1 MAEIKT
7 YRIITG
13 NLSHVDRPDSISDRT
28 ALHEAIEIK
37 CFYEGSATL
46 LIESR
51 SVPVRAGDVVVIN
64 PYEFH
69 ATVETGEETG
79 KYHLFML
86 PLDYFAGIP
95 GLDLQELFFARGK
108 VFQTLFAA
116 DGELHGLLMQAAR
129 EAGRDDPARDV
140 MIKGLLTQFF
150 ALLLRRGIAA
160 QQRPTPEKSVL
171 RRYSVIDPA
180 LRCIKNSYAENLTVE
195 RLADLCG
202 VSKHYF
208 CRAFKAVTEKSAME
222 YLRDFRLR
230 VANALLTGTD
240 RNIAQISASCGF
252 ENQNYF
258 SRCYKQY
265 YGETPSQS
273 RARNLENRL
282 DG

>member
-7 YRIITG
+7 YRIATG
-13 NLSHVDRPDSISDRT
+13 NVSCVDQPGSISERT
-28 ALHEAIEIK
+28 ALHEAIELK

-46 LIESR
+46 LIESGTIC
-51 SVPVRAGDVVVIN
+51 VKAGDVVVIN

-69 ATVETGEETG
+69 ATVDTGEQMG

-86 PLDYFAGIP
+86 PLDYFSGIQ
-95 GLDLQELFFARGK
+95 GLDLQELFLTGGK
-108 VFQTLFAA
+108 TFRNFFAA
-116 DGELHGLLMQAAR
+116 DEELHSLLMQAAR
-129 EAGRDDPARDV
+129 EAERDDPVRDV
-140 MIKGLLTQFF
+140 MIKGLLVQFF
-150 ALLLRRGIAA
+150 ALMLRRGIAEGA
-160 QQRPTPEKSVL
+160 RPSPEKSVL

-180 LRCIKNSYAENLTVE
+180 LRCIKSSYAENLTVDQ
-195 RLADLCG
+195 LAALCG

-208 CRAFKAVTEKSAME
+208 CRTFKAVTGKSGME

-230 VANALLTGTD
+230 VADALLAGTN
-240 RNIAQISASCGF
+240 RSVAEIATSCGF

-258 SRCYKQY
+258 SRCYKRY
-265 YGETPSQS
+265 YGETPSRS

>member
-1 MAEIKT
+1 MAEVKT
-7 YRIITG
+7 YRITTDNI
-13 NLSHVDRPDSISDRT
+13 SCVDRPDSLSDRT

-51 SVPVRAGDVVVIN
+51 TISVTDGDVVVIN

-69 ATVETGEETG
+69 ATVDTGVERG

-95 GLDLQELFFARGK
+95 GLDLQELFLAQGK
-108 VFQTLFAA
+108 MFRNLFAA
-116 DGELHGLLMQAAR
+116 DGELHTLLMQAAR
-129 EAGRDDPARDV
+129 EAQQEQIAGDV
-140 MIKGLLTQFF
+140 MIKGLLAQVF
-150 ALLLRRGIAA
+150 ALLLRRGLAEGE
-160 QQRPTPEKSVL
+160 RPSPEKSVL

-180 LRCIKNSYAENLTVE
+180 LRCIKSSYAENLTVE
-195 RLADLCG
+195 QLADLCG

-208 CRAFKAVTEKSAME
+208 CRTFKAVTEKSAME

-230 VANALLTGTD
+230 VANALLTGTN
-240 RNIAQISASCGF
+240 RSIAEISTCCGF

-273 RARNLENRL
+273 RARNAENRL

>member
-1 MAEIKT
+1 MAEVKNYLIDTDKVA
-7 YRIITG
+7 YI
-13 NLSHVDRPDSISDRT
+13 DRPDSISGRT
-28 ALHEAIEIK
+28 ALHEAIELK
-37 CFYEGSATL
+37 CFYEGTATL
-46 LIESR
+46 LIESQTI
-51 SVPVRAGDVVVIN
+51 SVKAGDVVVIN

-69 ATVETGEETG
+69 ATVETGADTG

-95 GLDLQELFFARGK
+95 ELDLQELFLTQGK

-116 DGELHGLLMQAAR
+116 DEELYSLLMQAAH
-129 EAGRDDPARDV
+129 EAQQNTPMAAV
-140 MIKGLLTQFF
+140 VIKGLLIQFF
-150 ALLLRRGIAA
+150 ALLLRRGID
-160 QQRPTPEKSVL
+160 QGGRPAPGKSLL

-180 LRCIKNSYAENLTVE
+180 LRRIKSAYAEPLSVE
-195 RLADLCG
+195 ELAGLCG

-208 CRAFKAVTEKSAME
+208 CRIFKAVTGKSAME

-230 VANALLTGTD
+230 VGNALLTGTD
-240 RNIAQISASCGF
+240 RSIAELSACCGF

-273 RARNLENRL
+273 RARNLKNRL

>member
-7 YRIITG
+7 YRIATD
-13 NLSHVDRPDSISDRT
+13 NVSCVDRPDSISDRT

-37 CFYEGSATL
+37 CFYEGTATL

-69 ATVETGEETG
+69 ATVDTGAENG

-108 VFQTLFAA
+108 AFRNLFAA
-116 DGELHGLLMQAAR
+116 DGELHALLMRAAR
-129 EAGRDDPARDV
+129 EAAQEQAARDV
-140 MIKGLLTQFF
+140 MIKGLLMQFF
-150 ALLLRRGIAA
+150 AVLLRRGIAEGE
-160 QQRPTPEKSVL
+160 RPSPEKSVL
-171 RRYSVIDPA
+171 RRYPVIDPA
-180 LRCIKNSYAENLTVE
+180 LRCIKSAYAENLTVE
-195 RLADLCG
+195 QLADLCG

-208 CRAFKAVTEKSAME
+208 CRAFKTVTGKSAME

-230 VANALLTGTD
+230 VGNALLTGTD
-240 RNIAQISASCGF
+240 RSVAEISAGCGF

-273 RARNLENRL
+273 RARNLENRM

>member
-7 YRIITG
+7 YRIATD
-13 NLSHVDRPDSISDRT
+13 NVSYVDRPDSISDRT

-37 CFYEGSATL
+37 CFYEGTATL
-46 LIESR
+46 LIESH

-69 ATVETGEETG
+69 ATVETGAEKG

-95 GLDLQELFFARGK
+95 GLDLQELFFTQGK
-108 VFQTLFAA
+108 AFCNRFAA
-116 DGELHGLLMQAAR
+116 DEELHALLMRAAR
-129 EAGRDDPARDV
+129 EAGQEHPARDV
-140 MIKGLLTQFF
+140 MIKGLLMQVF
-150 ALLLRRGIAA
+150 ALLLRRGIAEGE
-160 QQRPTPEKSVL
+160 RPSPERSVL
-171 RRYSVIDPA
+171 RRYPVIDPA
-180 LRCIKNSYAENLTVE
+180 LRCIKTHYAEKLTVE
-195 RLADLCG
+195 QLANLCG

-208 CRAFKAVTEKSAME
+208 CRVFKAVTEKGAME

-230 VANALLTGTD
+230 VANALLTGTK
-240 RNIAQISASCGF
+240 RNVADIAIGCGF